1 MGRIFAAML
10 AAGLLGACAA
20 GGPGQGPSQGPSQD
34 LAPGGA
40 RPATPESTLVARYC
54 YRTLAR
60 VDCHA
65 QPLAAEAGRR
75 VGFFDRPAGS

>member
-20 GGPGQGPSQGPSQD
+20 GGPSQG
-34 LAPGGA
+34 LAPGWA
-40 RPATPESTLVARYC
+40 RPATPEVTLAARYC
-54 YRTLAR
+54 YQTLAE

-65 QPLAAEAGRR
+65 QPLAAEASRR
-75 VGFFDRPAGS
+75 VGFFDRPFGP

>member
-10 AAGLLGACAA
+10 AAGLLGACA
-20 GGPGQGPSQGPSQD
+20 PGGPSQG
-34 LAPGGA
+34 LLPGWA
-40 RPATPESTLVARYC
+40 RPATPEVTLAARYC

-65 QPLAAEAGRR
+65 QPLAAEASRL
-75 VGFFDRPAGS
+75 VGFFDRPVGP

>member
-20 GGPGQGPSQGPSQD
+20 GGPSQG
-34 LAPGGA
+34 LAPGWA
-40 RPATPESTLVARYC
+40 RPATPEVTLAARYC
-54 YRTLAR
+54 YRTLAE

-65 QPLAAEAGRR
+65 QPLAAAASRR
-75 VGFFDRPAGS
+75 VGFFDRPVGP

>member
-1 MGRIFAAML
+1 MGRTFAAML

-20 GGPGQGPSQGPSQD
+20 GGPSQG
-34 LAPGGA
+34 LAPGWA
-40 RPATPESTLVARYC
+40 RPATPELALATRHC

-65 QPLAAEAGRR
+65 QPLAAEASRR
-75 VGFFDRPAGS
+75 VGSFDRPVGR

>member
-20 GGPGQGPSQGPSQD
+20 GGPSQG
-34 LAPGGA
+34 LAPGWA
-40 RPATPESTLVARYC
+40 RPATPEVTLAARYC
-54 YRTLAR
+54 YRTLAE

-65 QPLAAEAGRR
+65 QPLAAEASRR
-75 VGFFDRPAGS
+75 VGFFAAPVGYYTKER

>member
-20 GGPGQGPSQGPSQD
+20 GGPSQG
-34 LAPGGA
+34 LAPGWV
-40 RPATPESTLVARYC
+40 RPATPEVMLAARYC

-65 QPLAAEAGRR
+65 RPLAAEASRT
-75 VGFFDRPAGS
+75 VGFFDAPFGP

>member
-20 GGPGQGPSQGPSQD
+20 GGPGQGPNQD
-34 LAPGGA
+34 LAPGWA
-40 RPATPESTLVARYC
+40 RPATPESTLAARYC

>member
-20 GGPGQGPSQGPSQD
+20 DEPSQG
-34 LAPGGA
+34 LAPGWA
-40 RPATPESTLVARYC
+40 RPVTPELTLAARHC
-54 YRTLAR
+54 YRTLAE

-65 QPLAAEAGRR
+65 QPLAAEASRR
-75 VGFFDRPAGS
+75 VGFFDRPVGR

>member
-10 AAGLLGACAA
+10 AAGLLGACA
-20 GGPGQGPSQGPSQD
+20 PGGPSQG
-34 LAPGGA
+34 LAPGWV
-40 RPATPESTLVARYC
+40 RPATPDVTLAARYC

-65 QPLAAEAGRR
+65 QALAAEASRR
-75 VGFFDRPAGS
+75 VGFFDAPVGP

>member
-20 GGPGQGPSQGPSQD
+20 GGPS
-34 LAPGGA
+34 PGGLNQGLPPGWTRSAPPELTLAA
-40 RPATPESTLVARYC
+40 RHC

-60 VDCHA
+60 IDCHA
-65 QPLAAEAGRR
+65 RPLTAETSRK
-75 VGFFDRPAGS
+75 VGFFDAPAGL

>member
-20 GGPGQGPSQGPSQD
+20 GGSSRAPGQGPSQG

-40 RPATPESTLVARYC
+40 GPATPELPLAARPC

-65 QPLAAEAGRR
+65 QALAAEGWGW
-75 VGFFDRPAGS
+75 VGFFDAPAGP

>member
-20 GGPGQGPSQGPSQD
+20 GGPSQG
-34 LAPGGA
+34 LAPGWTK
-40 RPATPESTLVARYC
+40 PATPELTLAARYC

-65 QPLAAEAGRR
+65 QALAAEASRR
-75 VGFFDRPAGS
+75 VGFFDGPVGP